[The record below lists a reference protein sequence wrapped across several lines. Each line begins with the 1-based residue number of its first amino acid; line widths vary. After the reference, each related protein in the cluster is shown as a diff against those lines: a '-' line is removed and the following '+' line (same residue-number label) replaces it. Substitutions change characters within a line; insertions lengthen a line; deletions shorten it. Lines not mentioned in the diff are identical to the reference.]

1 MPREPH
7 PRGRIGR
14 HPAVTRNHRGSSPR
28 EGAKQGD
35 SPAWTKARASGARER
50 GFESLSPYHAG
61 VAQPQVEHASPKRGD
76 GGSSPSA
83 GAIFHLS
90 QERCCRGGR
99 SSTAERPA
107 VTRAVSVRF
116 RPITPAQCSMHR
128 ACRRSSAVRASGF
141 EPDGRGFESS
151 RRRQPT
157 HQQEV
162 CTISTKYDHNRF
174 RGDE

>member
-50 GFESLSPYHAG
+50 GFESLSPYQAG

-83 GAIFHLS
+83 GAISLRLS
-90 QERCCRGGR
+90 PAAGVVVAQRQSARLWPGSCRFDSVR
-99 SSTAERPA
+99 SPQRSAQCIAPAAVAQRSERPA
-107 VTRAVSVRF
+107 SNRMAGGSS
-116 RPITPAQCSMHR
+116 PPGGANQLTP
-128 ACRRSSAVRASGF
+128 
-141 EPDGRGFESS
+141 
-151 RRRQPT
+151 
-157 HQQEV
+157 QEV
-162 CTISTKYDHNRF
+162 RTISTKYDHNRF